1 MSKPL
6 LVLSPADT
14 AACCPPLSREPLSAE
29 QAAQVAPLLKALADP
44 FRLRL
49 MSLIASHPGGE
60 ACVCDLND
68 AFDLSQPTISHHLKV
83 LHEAGLLDR
92 DKRGVWVYYR
102 ARTEAL
108 ASLGDPAIRQTLDGL
123 RPTNQDLA
131 STVAYQ
137 PSTRYRYTL
146 TRLHARGGIG
156 QVWLA
161 RDEDLGRDVALKE
174 LLAKVERYA
183 RMGASLLRTD
193 RDGTIRLSTDGRELW
208 VETPAGSRQTIPLRS
223 GTTSL
228 PLAP

>member
-44 FRLRL
+44 VRLRL

-60 ACVCDLND
+60 ACVCDLNE

-102 ARTEAL
+102 ARTAAL
-108 ASLGDPAIRQTLDGL
+108 ASLGALISD
-123 RPTNQDLA
+123 
-131 STVAYQ
+131 S
-137 PSTRYRYTL
+137 PS
-146 TRLHARGGIG
+146 
-156 QVWLA
+156 
-161 RDEDLGRDVALKE
+161 
-174 LLAKVERYA
+174 
-183 RMGASLLRTD
+183 
-193 RDGTIRLSTDGRELW
+193 
-208 VETPAGSRQTIPLRS
+208 
-223 GTTSL
+223 
-228 PLAP
+228 